1 MGGGRVRGSLFPLTL
16 GQYVPGV
23 SVIHRSDPRLK
34 LAVAFTFAVT
44 LFLSEGWLGLGVLG
58 AGQAGAFLGAR
69 LPVRYVARGLRPL
82 GVLML
87 FTFLVQAFS
96 FPGEALLKVGPFGV
110 TREGVAQG
118 GFLTLRLGLLL
129 LSSVVLTASTSPV
142 ALTDA
147 LEWFLRPLARLRVPA
162 PEIALMVTIA
172 LRYIP
177 TLLRELDD
185 LVRAQRAR
193 GVDLSL
199 RDPRRLAQALMP
211 LVVPLFVLSFR
222 RADDLAVAM
231 ASRCYRGSCGRTRY
245 RELRA
250 APRDGIGLV
259 VAAVWIALALSAG
272 RWWGG

>member
-23 SVIHRSDPRLK
+23 SVVHRADPRLK
-34 LAVAFTFAVT
+34 LAVAFVFAVT

-58 AGQAGAFLGAR
+58 AGLAGAFLGAR
-69 LPVRYVARGLRPL
+69 LPVRYVIRGLRPL

-96 FPGEALLKVGPFGV
+96 FPGEAVLKVGPFGV

-250 APRDGIGLV
+250 ATRDGIGLG

-272 RWWGG
+272 RLWGG